1 VIDEWSEKRPMTAA
15 ARHER
20 WRTARFGVLGDERL
34 AQRAGAGDDRAF
46 AVVYDRY
53 RQILYRYC
61 RSILNN
67 DADAQD
73 ALQSTFAA
81 AFACLRGDQRDAPM
95 RPWLF
100 RIAHN
105 ESISILRR
113 RRPALELSRA
123 PEHATTSIE
132 DQVAERAALSALL
145 RDLRQLTDRQRSAL
159 VLRELSGLS
168 HQEIAIALG
177 TSVGAAKQT
186 IFEARQSLFEFAEG
200 RAMACD
206 EIRRTI
212 SDADG
217 RSLRSRRVRAHLRE
231 CGGCAAFV
239 AAIPARTGELR
250 ALAPALPGVGA
261 AGLLGRIAIS
271 SAGRSGGTGMARLA
285 AGAAAKTAS
294 ASTGFGANALAGVA
308 VVATAT
314 AGVTVGVG
322 NLVHRM
328 PHRDP
333 VRSGVYA
340 PAGPARAAP
349 GPTGSPLGAAA
360 NPRARAGGMP
370 GGPAAGSRTARS
382 RRTFVGARWSGGD
395 TGSRS
400 VRIDG
405 SDVGKGSVSSGAG
418 GQAGLGK
425 AYSNA
430 DGYRWSG
437 GPARARSGQTP
448 PPSASTSA
456 ASGSAESTRGSG
468 KGNQGSG
475 KLSRARPRQPES
487 GASSADGSDP
497 SAGTSTLMVAVNA
510 ALPANVSPAAGSA
523 TTAIGT
529 ATTEVGSVTS
539 TAVGTVTSTVGGVLS
554 GKYHHRIS
562 P

>member
-1 VIDEWSEKRPMTAA
+1 MINEWSENRPITAA
-15 ARHER
+15 TRSER
-20 WRTARFGVLGDERL
+20 WRPAPFGVLGDERL

-46 AVVYDRY
+46 AVVYQRY
-53 RQILYRYC
+53 HQILYRYC

-81 AFACLRGDQRDAPM
+81 AFASLRAGQRDAPM

-113 RRPALELSRA
+113 RRPAVELSQA
-123 PEHATTSIE
+123 PEHATSSIE
-132 DQVAERAALSALL
+132 DQVAERAALSVLL
-145 RDLRQLTDRQRSAL
+145 RDLHQLTDRQRSAL

-186 IFEARQSLFEFAEG
+186 IFEARQTLFEFAEG

-217 RSLRSRRVRAHLRE
+217 RSLRSRRVQAHLRE
-231 CGGCAAFV
+231 CAGCAAFA

-250 ALAPALPGVGA
+250 ALAPALPGVAG
-261 AGLLGRIAIS
+261 AGLLGRIAVS
-271 SAGRSGGTGMARLA
+271 SAGRSGGAGLARLA

-322 NLVHRM
+322 KLVQEM
-328 PHRDP
+328 PHRET

-340 PAGPARAAP
+340 PPRPARTAPEAP
-349 GPTGSPLGAAA
+349 GSLLGAAA
-360 NPRARAGGMP
+360 RPRARAAGVP
-370 GGPAAGSRTARS
+370 GGAATGTRTRRLAPIVRSSVTGGRAATPGGCASTDPTLGRDRLAAAPVDKRVRARHSPTAIDAGGGAHPRRPDRIRPPRQAPRRRRRPGLRDRPTARERAITARVTPRGRHPDS
-382 RRTFVGARWSGGD
+382 PGPGRPPRTDQTR
-395 TGSRS
+395 
-400 VRIDG
+400 
-405 SDVGKGSVSSGAG
+405 
-418 GQAGLGK
+418 LP
-425 AYSNA
+425 
-430 DGYRWSG
+430 
-437 GPARARSGQTP
+437 GPAPRHRCER
-448 PPSASTSA
+448 PSYGERERHGWQRDHGGG
-456 ASGSAESTRGSG
+456 GS
-468 KGNQGSG
+468 
-475 KLSRARPRQPES
+475 
-487 GASSADGSDP
+487 
-497 SAGTSTLMVAVNA
+497 
-510 ALPANVSPAAGSA
+510 
-523 TTAIGT
+523 TTAVGT
-529 ATTEVGSVTS
+529 VTS
-539 TAVGTVTSTVGGVLS
+539 TAVGTVTSTLAGVLP
-554 GKYHHRIS
+554 GRPLDQAS